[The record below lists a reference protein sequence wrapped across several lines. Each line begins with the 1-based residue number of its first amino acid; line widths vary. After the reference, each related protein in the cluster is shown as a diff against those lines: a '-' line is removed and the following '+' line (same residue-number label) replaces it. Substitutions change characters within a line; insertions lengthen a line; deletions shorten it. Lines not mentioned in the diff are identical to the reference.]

1 MTDKER
7 LEEIKELVKK
17 IESILYDKWRQQE
30 LTNLIESLYY
40 ADHINWLINR
50 VEELEQVIG
59 DLDENV
65 AAFETLWLEEK
76 RKNQLYKQTLEYIQ
90 REIRKSIYTPK
101 KQKWNS
107 DFEREFEIGKTRG
120 LIQASDIVKEAIEIL
135 ESEE

>member
-50 VEELEQVIG
+50 VEELEKQNKHYREYLELIKTIG
-59 DLDENV
+59 TYGKDISTGEIIRSNEANLAEE
-65 AAFETLWLEEK
+65 ALE
-76 RKNQLYKQTLEYIQ
+76 
-90 REIRKSIYTPK
+90 
-101 KQKWNS
+101 
-107 DFEREFEIGKTRG
+107 G
-120 LIQASDIVKEAIEIL
+120 
-135 ESEE
+135 EE